1 MIDETKSKIEAQPPI
16 MKCYPEIK
24 SKIPS
29 IKTAIVIGT
38 IMQTT
43 CTIPSIYAAKGIE
56 LISTWSLYL
65 PAITIGMTTNCKIL
79 VIVST

>member
-1 MIDETKSKIEAQPPI
+1 
-16 MKCYPEIK
+16 
-24 SKIPS
+24 
-29 IKTAIVIGT
+29 
-38 IMQTT
+38 MQTT

>member
-56 LISTWSLYL
+56 LIST
-65 PAITIGMTTNCKIL
+65 
-79 VIVST
+79 